1 MGMDNILILKII
13 GTSEYH
19 GMSRSGKAYTLVTLE
34 LDYQGSK
41 VKIKCFEEGAKVGDQ
56 AQIGIG
62 TRKNVYGAEF
72 SVLVERVIPANEI
85 EDNWK

>member
-13 GTSEYH
+13 GTCEYH

-41 VKIKCFEEGAKVGDQ
+41 VKIKCFEVGDY